1 MSKKKGKTGIT
12 PRTKA
17 EWVSLIISI
26 ALLAGVVAVVIALW
40 AGSSQAPARFR
51 IDRGTIRNE
60 AGRYYLPISTTN
72 EGDMTGAQVTV
83 EGKIGSGS
91 IEETSTTTFD
101 FIPGHST
108 SEAVLIFSNE
118 PTSAEMRV
126 VSYQQP

>member
-1 MSKKKGKTGIT
+1 MSKKKSGTGII

-26 ALLAGVVAVVIALW
+26 VLLAAVVAAVILLW
-40 AGSSQAPARFR
+40 VNSSNKPARFR
-51 IDRGTIRNE
+51 IDRGAIRNE
-60 AGRYYLPISTTN
+60 AGHYYLPISITN
-72 EGDMTGAQVTV
+72 DGDTTGAQVTV
-83 EGKIGSGS
+83 EGTTGGGGN
-91 IEETSTTTFD
+91 EETSATTFD

-108 SEAVLIFSNE
+108 SQAVLIFSTE